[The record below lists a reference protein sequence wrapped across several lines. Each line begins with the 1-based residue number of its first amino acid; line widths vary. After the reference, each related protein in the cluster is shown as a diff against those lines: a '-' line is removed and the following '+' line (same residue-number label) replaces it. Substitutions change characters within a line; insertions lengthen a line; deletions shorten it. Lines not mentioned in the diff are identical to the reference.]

1 MSLSVI
7 HLSFSYPNSKVPAVD
22 DLSCTF
28 KPGTFYGIFGANGS
42 GKSTLLK
49 LLAGDLSG
57 DAAVLLEGRV
67 LRSFNC
73 KERAKA
79 LAYAAQEEE
88 LIMPFKV
95 KDCIALGRY
104 AWNDENNALIAR
116 LLKDWNAEALQDKL
130 FAELSGGERQKI
142 KLLRIL
148 AQDTRY
154 ILLDEPASSLDLPKQ
169 LELYENLQ
177 KVAHEENKCIVMVC
191 HDLYTA
197 PTFIDEMLIMK
208 AGKLLYSGFP
218 ESTEAAEATSKAFDR
233 NFKINRKKRCI
244 ELSW

>member
-7 HLSFSYPNSKVPAVD
+7 HLNFSYPNSKISAVD

-28 KPGTFYGIFGANGS
+28 KPGKFYGIFGANGS

-88 LIMPFKV
+88 LI
-95 KDCIALGRY
+95 
-104 AWNDENNALIAR
+104 
-116 LLKDWNAEALQDKL
+116 
-130 FAELSGGERQKI
+130 RQI
-142 KLLRIL
+142 K
-148 AQDTRY
+148 A
-154 ILLDEPASSLDLPKQ
+154 
-169 LELYENLQ
+169 
-177 KVAHEENKCIVMVC
+177 
-191 HDLYTA
+191 
-197 PTFIDEMLIMK
+197 
-208 AGKLLYSGFP
+208 
-218 ESTEAAEATSKAFDR
+218 SKAPAVLVI
-233 NFKINRKKRCI
+233 NKIDTVEK
-244 ELSW
+244 